1 MPQIICLRSSAI
13 ICRICVI
20 WGVFQVSR
28 RKSCKQFLNMWG
40 AARQQQQHVETT
52 SDHNSAAGLSGCLI
66 IVWWKHNSVEV
77 STFNL
82 DIYDTWTKS
91 DINFLLKLCILA
103 LKDFLHS
110 PLTQLTYSTR
120 STMARQFISNWKWD
134 EIFFLGKVWIW
145 LCILVLLLISKMDIF
160 PRKWKSPK
168 GRFIYVSNEQQ
179 ISETVHV
186 NVWMY
191 KQEIREL

>member
-1 MPQIICLRSSAI
+1 MGGPSCRYATGEVNWEMPQIICLRSSAI

-110 PLTQLTYSTR
+110 PLTQLTYSKR

-134 EIFFLGKVWIW
+134 EIFFGES
-145 LCILVLLLISKMDIF
+145 LLLIVHL
-160 PRKWKSPK
+160 KWTSFHEN
-168 GRFIYVSNEQQ
+168 GEVQ
-179 ISETVHV
+179 
-186 NVWMY
+186 
-191 KQEIREL
+191 

>member
-1 MPQIICLRSSAI
+1 MPQIICLRTSALI
-13 ICRICVI
+13 SGICVI

-40 AARQQQQHVETT
+40 AARQQRHVETT
-52 SDHNSAAGLSGCLI
+52 SDHNSAAGPRGCLI

-91 DINFLLKLCILA
+91 DLNFLLKLCILA

-120 STMARQFISNWKWD
+120 STIAMQFIWEMGWN
-134 EIFFLGKVWIW
+134 IFLGKS
-145 LCILVLLLISKMDIF
+145 LALI
-160 PRKWKSPK
+160 
-168 GRFIYVSNEQQ
+168 
-179 ISETVHV
+179 VHSSFAC
-186 NVWMY
+186 Y
-191 KQEIREL
+191 I

>member
-1 MPQIICLRSSAI
+1 MPQIICLRTSALI
-13 ICRICVI
+13 SGICVI

-40 AARQQQQHVETT
+40 AARQQRHVETT
-52 SDHNSAAGLSGCLI
+52 GDHNSAAGPRGCLI

-91 DINFLLKLCILA
+91 DLNFLLKLCILA

-110 PLTQLTYSTR
+110 PLTQLTSSTR
-120 STMARQFISNWKWD
+120 STIAMKFISYWKWD
-134 EIFFLGKVWIW
+134 EIFFWVKVWLW
-145 LCILVLLLISKMDIF
+145 LCILVLPVISKMDLF

-179 ISETVHV
+179 ISET
-186 NVWMY
+186 MY
-191 KQEIREL
+191 M

>member
-1 MPQIICLRSSAI
+1 MPQIICLRTSALI
-13 ICRICVI
+13 SGICVI

-40 AARQQQQHVETT
+40 AARQQRHVETT
-52 SDHNSAAGLSGCLI
+52 SDHNSAAGPRGCLI

-91 DINFLLKLCILA
+91 DLNFLLKLCILA

-110 PLTQLTYSTR
+110 PLTQLAHLLHKKHHCY
-120 STMARQFISNWKWD
+120 
-134 EIFFLGKVWIW
+134 EIYILLEMGWNIFLREKVGSD
-145 LCILVLLLISKMDIF
+145 CAF
-160 PRKWKSPK
+160 
-168 GRFIYVSNEQQ
+168 
-179 ISETVHV
+179 
-186 NVWMY
+186 
-191 KQEIREL
+191 

>member
-1 MPQIICLRSSAI
+1 MNPPTDNRYATGLVNWEMPQIICLRTSALI
-13 ICRICVI
+13 SGICVI

-40 AARQQQQHVETT
+40 AARQQQRHVETT
-52 SDHNSAAGLSGCLI
+52 SDHNSAAGPRGCLI

-91 DINFLLKLCILA
+91 DLNFLLKLCILA

-110 PLTQLTYSTR
+110 PLTQLTSSTR
-120 STMARQFISNWKWD
+120 STIAMKFISYWKWD
-134 EIFFLGKVWIW
+134 EIFFWGEKVWLR
-145 LCILVLLLISKMDIF
+145 LCIQDSSLASYI
-160 PRKWKSPK
+160 
-168 GRFIYVSNEQQ
+168 
-179 ISETVHV
+179 
-186 NVWMY
+186 
-191 KQEIREL
+191 